1 MKYSHSQQRASERYY
16 INDFNPIQALNEVLA
31 DRCIQIECNYE
42 KYSCKFLIKYLNK
55 YIVIVTDYNLQ
66 FVKTCLPFNNNY
78 EVLDKLIKKINTYDK
93 IAA

>member
-16 INDFNPIQALNEVLA
+16 IDDFSPKNALNEVLA
-31 DRCIQIECNYE
+31 DRCILMECNYE

-66 FVKTCLPFNNNY
+66 FVKTCLPFNNNF
-78 EVLDKLIKKINTYDK
+78 EVLNKLIEKLNTCNR